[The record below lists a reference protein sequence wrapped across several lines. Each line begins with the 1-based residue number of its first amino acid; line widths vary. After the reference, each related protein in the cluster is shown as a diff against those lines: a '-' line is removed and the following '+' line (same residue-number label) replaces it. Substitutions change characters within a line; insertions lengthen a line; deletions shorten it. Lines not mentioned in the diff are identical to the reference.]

1 MIGSTRK
8 ESGSASCLDK
18 DFRAAGKPLSGL
30 FFCPE
35 KSNDNYAGRPMKFI
49 DEVKIRVIAGDGGR
63 GCISFR
69 REKFVPRGGPN
80 GGNGGHGGD
89 VVAEADPQLTTLLDL
104 RYQKQYKAGR
114 GEHGMGKDC
123 HGRRA
128 DDRVIKVPVGTI
140 IRDAA
145 TGELLADLRTP
156 GERVIVAA
164 GGRGGKGN
172 AHFVSSTHRSP
183 RFAQPGEPG
192 EDRELEIELRLLAD
206 VGIIGLPNA
215 GKSTLISVIS
225 AVRPKIAAYP
235 FTTLVPNLGVVGY
248 DEGKSFV
255 VADIPGLIEGAHEGQ
270 GLGDKFLRHVTR
282 TRLLIHLLDAS
293 AIDEKDPLAQWKTVN
308 RELELFDPELG
319 KKPQIVVANKIDLP
333 DGRLRAK
340 ILAKKL
346 PKAYRPLHIISAAT
360 TEGVTMLVR
369 HVGAILEKTKPES
382 EITRD
387 AAGL

>member
-1 MIGSTRK
+1 
-8 ESGSASCLDK
+8 
-18 DFRAAGKPLSGL
+18 
-30 FFCPE
+30 
-35 KSNDNYAGRPMKFI
+35 MKFI

-69 REKFVPRGGPN
+69 REKFIPRGGPN
-80 GGNGGHGGD
+80 GGNGGKGGD
-89 VVAEADPQLTTLLDL
+89 VIALADPQLTTLLDL

-114 GEHGMGKDC
+114 GEHGLGKDQ
-123 HGRRA
+123 HGKTGE
-128 DDRVIKVPVGTI
+128 DRIIKVPVGTI

-145 TGELLADLRTP
+145 TGELLGDLK
-156 GERVIVAA
+156 EAQQQFVVAA

-172 AHFVSSTHRSP
+172 AHFVSSTNRSP

-192 EDRELEIELRLLAD
+192 EDKELEIELRLLAD

-215 GKSTLISVIS
+215 GKSTLIAAIS
-225 AVRPKIAAYP
+225 AVRPKIADYP

-248 DEGKSFV
+248 GEGKSFV
-255 VADIPGLIEGAHEGQ
+255 VADIPGLIEGAHEGH

-282 TRLLIHLLDAS
+282 TSLLIHLLDAS
-293 AIDEKDPLAQWKTVN
+293 NIDDKDPLAQWKTVN

-333 DGRLRAK
+333 AGKNHAK
-340 ILAKKL
+340 LLAKKL
-346 PKAYRPLHIISAAT
+346 PKGNQPLHSISAAT
-360 TEGVTMLVR
+360 TEGARALVR
-369 HVGAILEKTKPES
+369 YVGMRLE
-382 EITRD
+382 EIKQQEETSGD

>member
-1 MIGSTRK
+1 
-8 ESGSASCLDK
+8 
-18 DFRAAGKPLSGL
+18 
-30 FFCPE
+30 
-35 KSNDNYAGRPMKFI
+35 MKFI

-63 GCISFR
+63 GCVSFR

-80 GGNGGHGGD
+80 GGDGGAGGD
-89 VVAEADPQLTTLLDL
+89 VVAFADPQLTTLLDL

-123 HGRRA
+123 HGRRGE
-128 DDRVIKVPVGTI
+128 DRAIKVPLGTI

-145 TGELLADLRTP
+145 TGELIGDLQTA
-156 GERVIVAA
+156 GQRVVVAA

-192 EDRELEIELRLLAD
+192 QERELDIELRLLAD

-215 GKSTLISVIS
+215 GKSTLIAAIS
-225 AVRPKIAAYP
+225 AVRPKIADYP

-255 VADIPGLIEGAHEGQ
+255 VADIPGLLEGAHRGQ
-270 GLGDKFLRHVTR
+270 GLGHKFLRHVTR
-282 TRLLIHLLDAS
+282 TVLLIHLLDAS
-293 AIDEKDPLAQWKTVN
+293 VLDEPDPLAPWKVVN
-308 RELELFDPELG
+308 RELELFDAELA

-333 DGRLRAK
+333 EARAK
-340 ILAKKL
+340 AESLAKKL
-346 PKAYRPLHIISAAT
+346 PQKCQPMQVISAAT
-360 TEGVTMLVR
+360 TEGVRQLVQR
-369 HVGAILEKTKPES
+369 VGAKLE
-382 EITRD
+382 EIKREGGMAGD
-387 AAGL
+387 AARL